1 MPKVTPEKFVEK
13 WKNNLGAASSYIR
26 DGVNSV
32 KESPTHQAALA
43 EDRWFTNLTAA
54 KNAGKW
60 KAGLESVS
68 LDYWKDRMSTV
79 GISRIQEGVT
89 KADTVMQ
96 DFASKLLEKV
106 GTLQKTIEAMPNKT
120 IEDSVQRASTWI
132 REMNKWS
139 YTKPKR

>member
-1 MPKVTPEKFVEK
+1 MPKVSPEKFVEK
-13 WKNNLGAASSYIR
+13 WKNNLSAASSYIR
-26 DGVNSV
+26 DGVSAV
-32 KESPTHQAALA
+32 KESPTHQAARA

-54 KNAGKW
+54 KNSGKW
-60 KAGLESVS
+60 RAGLESVS

-79 GISRIQEGVT
+79 GVSRIQEGVT
-89 KADTVMQ
+89 KADVVMQ

-106 GTLQKTIEAMPNKT
+106 GTLQKTIEGMPNKT
-120 IEDSVQRASTWI
+120 IEDSVQRAATWI